1 MQLSSYA
8 MFGTTREYR
17 TQEIPE
23 CECFSFRA
31 NFSLV
36 ERVMS
41 YCILS
46 FVPCAL
52 RHVPCAL
59 CHIAN
64 FARIAPAYFD
74 TLTVTIHT
82 AQTCAKALRVFHD
95 L

>member
-52 RHVPCAL
+52 CHVPCAIL
-59 CHIAN
+59 QISQES
-64 FARIAPAYFD
+64 RLLTS
-74 TLTVTIHT
+74 TL
-82 AQTCAKALRVFHD
+82 
-95 L
+95 